1 MAQGKTY
8 TTKICPSSKEASD
21 ALGDLT
27 QQLNRNVTPDKGKIT
42 FTQFAKLFL
51 EKYITTKKGNDHATN
66 YTIESRIRNQLV
78 PFIGHMKLKDING
91 EVVQDLINF
100 CARNTCPL
108 RLKLPSL
115 IGILGFTGIRP
126 SEYFALMKEKIL
138 FDECII
144 RVDFRYYMGV
154 VKPIRQ
160 RSKGKPRPVAIL
172 PDLEPILKEWYLKV
186 GASKWLFPGRYAF
199 SCNMGL

>member
-91 EVVQDLINF
+91 EVVQDLINCLRKKYMPSSAQTAF
-100 CARNTCPL
+100 VNRDTRLYGNTTF
-108 RLKLPSL
+108 RV
-115 IGILGFTGIRP
+115 FRP
-126 SEYFALMKEKIL
+126 YERKDSF
-138 FDECII
+138 
-144 RVDFRYYMGV
+144 
-154 VKPIRQ
+154 
-160 RSKGKPRPVAIL
+160 
-172 PDLEPILKEWYLKV
+172 
-186 GASKWLFPGRYAF
+186 
-199 SCNMGL
+199 